1 MRKYLLPIY
10 CDIFVISSKT
20 CNILLGEAAARKELL
35 GEQNAH
41 TMQESLGVP
50 MDTEVSEVLFHF
62 DTIVTELEKA
72 TLTPR
77 SVTPSDPSVRTPT
90 PNQERRREILITP
103 DLPVLPGI
111 GSEGVRVGGGEGGR
125 ERREGRVGD
134 QGRVGEERDEGVREG
149 EGEGEIAREAPPKS
163 VQPKF
168 KVQDIK
174 QQFLQNV
181 QRDTTAVAAPRPQ
194 EAVPPPG
201 GDKVK
206 GIIAQMMQVSSSS
219 RESSPSPAP
228 EKEPSEVSPGK
239 QGRQRSSSIS
249 QRISMLTHVSGENDV
264 FEKKESAV
272 VVVPSSRRILQ
283 ITQDFE
289 KKKKKEGEGERRP
302 GGGPGRRKRRS
313 SSASKS
319 SSASR
324 SDDSPKILS
333 PPKSS
338 SKRSVAQENGVP
350 PAITTKRPG
359 AAPSVVMETYTSLE
373 SEIEEGLGEARNA
386 SSSDAKSGQASDTK
400 TQEESSVCEKV
411 EDVEKVKNEESAT
424 KRSESSSS
432 TETASERVC
441 VAPAAPASSVSN
453 ERELTKH
460 SGTAQCETV
469 AVGDSRIN
477 DDVAAKSTILE
488 TSSETATATQAERTQ
503 KRTALRKPASVSSLA
518 SGSVAMRTESMSS
531 SDVMLSPAMDG
542 SYRFRSVS
550 DVSHDTR
557 KLSSYCRDGSVSSGS
572 MREMDG
578 DSKVSATYLHMYIQC
593 VT

>member
-1 MRKYLLPIY
+1 
-10 CDIFVISSKT
+10 
-20 CNILLGEAAARKELL
+20 
-35 GEQNAH
+35 
-41 TMQESLGVP
+41 MQESLGVP

-90 PNQERRREILITP
+90 PNQGRRREILITP

-125 ERREGRVGD
+125 ERGEGRVGD
-134 QGRVGEERDEGVREG
+134 QGREGEERDEGEREG

-228 EKEPSEVSPGK
+228 EREPSEMSPGK

-249 QRISMLTHVSGENDV
+249 QRISMLTQVSGENDV

-289 KKKKKEGEGERRP
+289 KKKKKEEGGERRP

-386 SSSDAKSGQASDTK
+386 SSSDATSGQASDTK

-411 EDVEKVKNEESAT
+411 EDVENEESVT

-432 TETASERVC
+432 TEPASERVC

-453 ERELTKH
+453 ERELTTH

-488 TSSETATATQAERTQ
+488 TSSETATATQAECTQ

-557 KLSSYCRDGSVSSGS
+557 KLSSYRRDGSVSSGS

-578 DSKVSATYLHMYIQC
+578 DSKVSAMYIQC

>member
-90 PNQERRREILITP
+90 PNQGRRREILITP

-206 GIIAQMMQVSSSS
+206 GIIAQMMQASSSS

-249 QRISMLTHVSGENDV
+249 QRISMLTQVSGENDV
-264 FEKKESAV
+264 FEKKELAV
-272 VVVPSSRRILQ
+272 VVVPSSRRILE

-350 PAITTKRPG
+350 RAITTKRPG

-373 SEIEEGLGEARNA
+373 SEIEEGLGEVQNA
-386 SSSDAKSGQASDTK
+386 SSSDPTSGQACDTK
-400 TQEESSVCEKV
+400 TQEEGSVCEKV
-411 EDVEKVKNEESAT
+411 EDVEKEESAT

-441 VAPAAPASSVSN
+441 VAPAASTSSVSS
-453 ERELTKH
+453 ERELTTH

-469 AVGDSRIN
+469 AVGDSQIN

-488 TSSETATATQAERTQ
+488 TSSETATATQAEGTQ
-503 KRTALRKPASVSSLA
+503 KRTALRKPASRLESSQWKCCHENRIY
-518 SGSVAMRTESMSS
+518 VVE
-531 SDVMLSPAMDG
+531 
-542 SYRFRSVS
+542 
-550 DVSHDTR
+550 
-557 KLSSYCRDGSVSSGS
+557 
-572 MREMDG
+572 
-578 DSKVSATYLHMYIQC
+578 
-593 VT
+593 